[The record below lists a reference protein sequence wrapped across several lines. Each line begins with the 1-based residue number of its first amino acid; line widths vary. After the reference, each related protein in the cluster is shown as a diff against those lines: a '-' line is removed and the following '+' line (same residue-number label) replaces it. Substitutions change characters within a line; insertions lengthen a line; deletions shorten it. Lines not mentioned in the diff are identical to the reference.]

1 MGHDGSNADNAALS
15 TTGTSASKQ
24 TEHPNASEPPIVI
37 AAMKSGG
44 RSTPSRLSAPTVPYE
59 MNRSSVSWYATT
71 IAIATVMSAN
81 RLPHIRRSM
90 CLMSTNAPTLA
101 MRTPPQHPKPFHP
114 APPHPANIRNAS
126 RHQHGRQSEDR
137 LSYDTG
143 EMLYTQV
150 ESVKSPRRNHMGPI
164 AHARGAHSIP
174 H

>member
-101 MRTPPQHPKPFHP
+101 MRTP
-114 APPHPANIRNAS
+114 
-126 RHQHGRQSEDR
+126 
-137 LSYDTG
+137 L
-143 EMLYTQV
+143 
-150 ESVKSPRRNHMGPI
+150 
-164 AHARGAHSIP
+164 SIP
-174 H
+174 SLSIPRPLIPQTYGTHHGTSMADKAKTVCHTTRVKCCIRR